1 MSLVHVL
8 LRDREGLCALRRIYA
23 RSGGFM
29 SVHGDLCALG
39 EFFMCVHG
47 DLAGSR
53 RFLRAQEGSH
63 AVHKFIL
70 GQRDP

>member
-1 MSLVHVL
+1 MYYCVVVKV
-8 LRDREGLCALRRIYA
+8 YV
-23 RSGGFM
+23 RSGG
-29 SVHGDLCALG
+29 
-39 EFFMCVHG
+39 FMCVHG

-70 GQRDP
+70 GQRDT